1 MKSELFMDYFLV
13 LFKFKNPYI
22 QLRWTKYDVGAEIF
36 WGQSKKYFTPK
47 KKKKFLGQI
56 KVI

>member
-13 LFKFKNPYI
+13 LFKFKTRYI

-47 KKKKFLGQI
+47 KKK
-56 KVI
+56 

>member
-13 LFKFKNPYI
+13 LFKFKTRYI
-22 QLRWTKYDVGAEIF
+22 QLEGTTVGLAAEKP

-47 KKKKFLGQI
+47 KKK
-56 KVI
+56 